1 VALLERRAEEAEEE
15 AGRVGRAEDEAQE
28 AADRRAAADTDRCAR
43 AFVRV
48 RARVAV
54 HERGVGCC
62 GGCAGPRPV
71 HLYTGP
77 RPVHL
82 YTGPRPVTWCAW
94 GVREVCFNALMQ
106 RWP

>member
-54 HERGVGCC
+54 HERGVGCF
-62 GGCAGPRPV
+62 AG
-71 HLYTGP
+71 
-77 RPVHL
+77 
-82 YTGPRPVTWCAW
+82 
-94 GVREVCFNALMQ
+94 GVRGHGLYICTRGHGLYICTRGHGLSSGVRGVCVRCALMH
-106 RWP
+106 